1 MAEDPIDYA
10 GITVEDCDAAFT
22 TVFAL
27 YDCLNE
33 IKSLKYD
40 VVTCNTITWLEFTS
54 NNLQLEP
61 PVPDFMPPPSA
72 YFECYFKKTQMKNET
87 KFKSEHKKACDNL
100 YSNNQRYL
108 LKCYDTIGVEYG
120 LDEQIKICSEDF
132 NLQSQ
137 IDELY
142 ECMTEFN
149 VTKNE
154 EYCSLNSNF
163 VLNMFD
169 DG

>member
-1 MAEDPIDYA
+1 MNNYWVFDAKYIAKCQVLYEEAIKAGTGTRRRMAEDPIDYA

-100 YSNNQRYL
+100 YSNN
-108 LKCYDTIGVEYG
+108 
-120 LDEQIKICSEDF
+120 
-132 NLQSQ
+132 
-137 IDELY
+137 
-142 ECMTEFN
+142 
-149 VTKNE
+149 
-154 EYCSLNSNF
+154 
-163 VLNMFD
+163 
-169 DG
+169 